1 MVCGG
6 AGHGRFLFPPW
17 TGERPWGAALV
28 HIYKAM
34 HSSPFTCGFTLHD
47 EHQESAESAVQLE
60 ADSDTGPGE
69 GVRRLWICQ
78 REVSISS
85 AIYFP
90 A

>member
-1 MVCGG
+1 MLVPATADFSYHPEQGNV
-6 AGHGRFLFPPW
+6 LEELPPC
-17 TGERPWGAALV
+17 TS
-28 HIYKAM
+28 IKQS

-47 EHQESAESAVQLE
+47 EHRESAESAVQLE
-60 ADSDTGPGE
+60 ADSDTGHGE